1 MTTAAP
7 HRELLLAEQLQRL
20 MGDAAPVALE
30 YLREHVQW
38 VELAGGDVLM
48 EQGQPGDSGYLML
61 SGRLRIYMRD
71 ERGAERMVREIGR
84 GEVIGEMSLFT
95 GEPRSATVVAVR
107 DSVLVKLDKPQF
119 DGLLA
124 LSPQVSLT
132 LTRQIIRRLQTQHE
146 RRPLPAPV
154 IVGVLPVSEGV
165 SASAFANEL
174 LPCLERFGR
183 VSILDSGA
191 MDRAIGQEG
200 TSASEGDAG
209 DQAVATALD
218 EIEATS
224 DFVLLIAD
232 PAPGPWTRRC
242 VRHSDEIL
250 LLADATQPAAVHEAE
265 RACLEGR
272 PARIEAAEILVLL
285 HPGDARVPRGTHQWL
300 ARRPVTGHVHL
311 RRGLDRDLARLARLL
326 SRKAIGL
333 VFAGGGARGFAHLG
347 TWQALRERGI
357 EIDCVGG
364 TSIGAAMAAAVAADQ
379 PLERSIAVVRKAFGA
394 NPTGDFNWLPLI
406 SLIKGRRVRKAI
418 DGSLRELVGEP
429 IAVEDLWKTFFC
441 VATNYSQA
449 SEHRIDRGD
458 LAQALLA
465 SMAIPGALP
474 PVVRDGDLLC
484 DGGTFNNFPVD
495 LMRDLRGVGQ
505 VLGVDL
511 GARQA
516 RKLDF
521 DEVPGSWALLRD
533 RFRPRHKRR
542 YRLPSLTSYL
552 LNVTILY
559 SMSRQDEARRQ
570 TDVYFCPPLYKVG
583 LLQWSRFDQI
593 VRQGHEHAIEVLG
606 KLDERQRVALGT
618 TITGAAAE

>member
-7 HRELLLAEQLQRL
+7 HREALLAEQLKRL
-20 MGDAAPVALE
+20 LGDTAVMAMD
-30 YLREHVQW
+30 YLREHLQW

-48 EQGQPGDSGYLML
+48 EQGQAGDSGYLML
-61 SGRLRIYMRD
+61 SGRLRIYVRD
-71 ERGAERMVREIGR
+71 ENGTQRMVREIAR

-107 DSVLVKLDKPQF
+107 DSVLVKLDKPRF

-124 LSPQVSLT
+124 LSPQVSQA
-132 LTRQIIRRLQTQHE
+132 LTRQIIQRLQTQNQ

-154 IVGVLPVSEGV
+154 TIGVLPVSDGV
-165 SASAFANEL
+165 SASEFVRAL
-174 LPCLERFGR
+174 VPQLQRFGR
-183 VSILDSGA
+183 VSVVDAAA
-191 MDRAIGQEG
+191 MDRAIGTAG
-200 TSASEGDAG
+200 ASAADGGPG
-209 DQAVATALD
+209 DQSVASALD
-218 EIEATS
+218 AIEAAN

-232 PAPGPWTRRC
+232 GAPGAWTRRC
-242 VRHSDEIL
+242 ARHSDELL
-250 LLADATQPAAVHEAE
+250 LLADATQPAAVHHAE
-265 RACLEGR
+265 QACVQGRTARA
-272 PARIEAAEILVLL
+272 EAAEILVLL
-285 HPGDARVPRGTHQWL
+285 HPADAKLPRGTHAWL

-326 SRKAIGL
+326 SRNAVGL

-347 TWQALRERGI
+347 IWRALLEQGI

-364 TSIGAAMAAAVAADQ
+364 TSIGSVMAALVAADQ
-379 PLERSIAVVRKAFGA
+379 PIERAIEVARKGFSG

-406 SLIKGRRVRKAI
+406 SLIKGRRQRKAI
-418 DGSLRELVGEP
+418 TGSLRELVGDGAA
-429 IAVEDLWKTFFC
+429 IEDLWKTYFC

-449 SEHRIDRGD
+449 REQRIDDGD
-458 LAQALLA
+458 LARALLA
-465 SMAIPGALP
+465 STAIPGALP
-474 PVVRDGDLLC
+474 PVVRNGDLLC

-495 LMRDLRGVGQ
+495 LMRDLRGVGK

-511 GARQA
+511 GARHA
-516 RKLDF
+516 RKLEF

-533 RFRPRHKRR
+533 RFRPRGKRR

-593 VRQGHEHAIEVLG
+593 LRQGYEHGVEVLG
-606 KLDERQRVALGT
+606 KLDDRARAALAGT
-618 TITGAAAE
+618 RARAAE